1 MPTKREHIYQRKDGR
16 WEGRY
21 RSGIDKEGKAVYRS
35 VYGKSY
41 GEVKKKLSECKEK
54 DAAVKLPSGNSLLFR
69 DVVFL
74 WQKTNVNRYKGA
86 TALKY
91 ENLINNH
98 IIPVLG
104 GYKLAEFN
112 TFLLTDFM
120 TEKLT
125 NGRVDR
131 SGGLSASYVRSIM
144 LVVLEIIDFAAAEN
158 LCAVPKTKL
167 RKPAPEKKEIEI
179 LDANSQRLLEKQL
192 TQHPDETAVGILLS
206 LNTGL
211 RIGEVCALRWSDI
224 DLEKA
229 ILRVRSTV
237 ARVKSSDNGK
247 STELIIDKP
256 KTKTSLRDIPV
267 PKRLMDI
274 LVSLYEKRKSEY
286 VISDKEGFVSP
297 RTYEYRFHRMLEKY
311 HIRSVNYHALRH
323 TFATRCIEHG
333 VDVKTLSEIL
343 GHSNVAITLNTYVHS
358 SIDRKREQLEK
369 LTMYSA

>member
-1 MPTKREHIYQRKDGR
+1 MPTKREHIYRRKDGR

-74 WQKTNVNRYKGA
+74 WKKTNANRYKGA
-86 TALKY
+86 TVLKY

-158 LCAVPKTKL
+158 FCAVPKTKL

-192 TQHPDETAVGILLS
+192 TQHPDETLNKLSLQDVVSDLKTTEFNLPKSKIYMGSRAFYVKKPATVLPYLYGCVGIY
-206 LNTGL
+206 
-211 RIGEVCALRWSDI
+211 
-224 DLEKA
+224 
-229 ILRVRSTV
+229 
-237 ARVKSSDNGK
+237 
-247 STELIIDKP
+247 TESKVYGYCYH
-256 KTKTSLRDIPV
+256 R
-267 PKRLMDI
+267 
-274 LVSLYEKRKSEY
+274 RKSY
-286 VISDKEGFVSP
+286 YSLQ
-297 RTYEYRFHRMLEKY
+297 RW
-311 HIRSVNYHALRH
+311 
-323 TFATRCIEHG
+323 CIF
-333 VDVKTLSEIL
+333 
-343 GHSNVAITLNTYVHS
+343 
-358 SIDRKREQLEK
+358 
-369 LTMYSA
+369 